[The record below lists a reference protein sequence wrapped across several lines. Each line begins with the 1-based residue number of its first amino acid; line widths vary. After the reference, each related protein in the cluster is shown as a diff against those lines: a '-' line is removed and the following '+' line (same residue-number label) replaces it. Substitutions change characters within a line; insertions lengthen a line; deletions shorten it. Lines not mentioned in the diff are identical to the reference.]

1 MYSLKNKK
9 GALLIWVFIV
19 IVGLSGMAFAYMTLV
34 RYEIISAGTELWNAQ
49 AFYLAEAG
57 LAKARWAL
65 TDGEEAVGWGDAD
78 VELGGEGTYTVTTAD
93 NGDGTYTITSS
104 GYVPDDTNP
113 LAQRR
118 VVEENIGT
126 SSAASNLSLTATASA
141 SSAQATFTAANAID
155 GDSGTQWKSSIA
167 NSSWLKLDFGSSK
180 TFDRVVYDGTKID
193 SFSIEYSAN
202 NIAWNPVTNPVE
214 APAGTVSFDS
224 VSVQYLR
231 FNVNGNKPEINEL
244 ETYDI
249 AGGGTSLGQGTFITS
264 W

>member
-1 MYSLKNKK
+1 MHLLKNRR

-34 RYEIISAGTELWNAQ
+34 RYEIISAGAELRNAQ

-57 LAKARWAL
+57 LAKARRAL
-65 TDGEEAVGWGDAD
+65 TDGEEAVGWGAAD
-78 VELGGEGTYTVTTAD
+78 VALGEGTYTVTTAD
-93 NGDGTYTITSS
+93 NGDDTYTITSS
-104 GYVPDDTNP
+104 GYIPDDTNP

-118 VVEENIGT
+118 VVEEDIGT
-126 SSAASNLSLTATASA
+126 SVAAPNLSLTATASA
-141 SSAQATFTAANAID
+141 SSFQVGFTAAKAID
-155 GDSGTQWKSSIA
+155 GDSGTQWKSSVK
-167 NSSWLKLDFGSSK
+167 NGSWLKLDFGSEQ

-202 NIAWNPVTNPVE
+202 DIAWNAVINPAE

-224 VSVQYLR
+224 VSARYLR
-231 FNVNGNKPEINEL
+231 FNVNGNRPELNEL

-249 AGGGTSLGQGTFITS
+249 AGGGISLGRGRFATA